1 MTNFVKHIIL
11 VKSGL
16 ITAKRGIKGNIMFLG
31 RYEHTIDEK
40 GRISIPAKFRE
51 TLKVNYDE
59 RLIIT
64 TMDGCLYAYPH
75 KEWKIIEE
83 KASNFDIIKPED
95 RQFMRIFFSG
105 AMECNLDKLG
115 RIIIPP
121 THREY
126 AGIVKDV
133 IFAGMLKRIEIW
145 SKERFEEKIIKP
157 SFDSSRDALMSEMAS
172 RLGI

>member
-1 MTNFVKHIIL
+1 
-11 VKSGL
+11 
-16 ITAKRGIKGNIMFLG
+16 MFLG

-40 GRISIPAKFRE
+40 GRISIPVKFRE
-51 TLKVNYDE
+51 IMKVRYDE

-64 TMDGCLYAYPH
+64 TMDGCLYSYPFE
-75 KEWKIIEE
+75 EWKNIEE
-83 KASNFDIIKPED
+83 KATSFDMIKPED
-95 RQFMRIFFSG
+95 KQFMRIFFSG
-105 AMECNLDKLG
+105 AMECTLDKLG
-115 RIIIPP
+115 RIILPP

-145 SKERFEEKIIKP
+145 SKERFEERVLKP
-157 SFDSSRDALMSEMAS
+157 SLDSLQGAAFSEMAS

>member
-1 MTNFVKHIIL
+1 
-11 VKSGL
+11 
-16 ITAKRGIKGNIMFLG
+16 MFLG

-51 TLKVNYDE
+51 ILKVKYDE
-59 RLIIT
+59 RLVIT

-75 KEWKIIEE
+75 QEWKEIEE
-83 KASNFDIIKPED
+83 KASNFDVIKPED

-105 AMECNLDKLG
+105 AMECIVDKLG
-115 RIIIPP
+115 RIVLPP

-145 SKERFEEKIIKP
+145 SKERFEERIIKP
-157 SFDSSRDALMSEMAS
+157 SLDASISTAISEMAS